1 MSEEIME
8 METVNDVEVVETDL
22 TEDKGGFG
30 IKDVVTV
37 LGIAG
42 AGYVA
47 GTYIK
52 KGVTWAG
59 NALKTKV
66 TKLKEK
72 KAAEKTEEPET
83 EDKESKEN

>member
-8 METVNDVEVVETDL
+8 METVNDVEVVEATL

-30 IKDVVTV
+30 VKDVVTV

-52 KGVTWAG
+52 KGVKWAG

-66 TKLKEK
+66 SALKEK
-72 KAAEKTEEPET
+72 KAAEKDTAENVET
-83 EDKESKEN
+83 ESKEN